1 MQGFP
6 KRQFCSFATTLLY
19 FFTFFRRRRGVL
31 VLLYH
36 RVTDQLPPHEL
47 AVPVAAF
54 RRQMEYLAKNCDVL
68 SMDGLLQ
75 VLAGRAASAGPGG
88 SGRPKVVITF
98 DDGYRDNYTNAY
110 PVLKELGLP
119 ATIFLITGMIGTDK
133 KRPRYQHMPS
143 PDMLS
148 WSAVREMAGNGVT
161 FGSHTVN
168 HPHLGALPDLEQ
180 KNEIVQGVAVL
191 SSWLKQGEAP
201 PVFCYPYGGYNRQ
214 TLRILEE
221 LGIKAAF
228 TVRPG
233 INDAKVH
240 PLELRRIGMD
250 GRDSLFDLRKKLA
263 GACDILHT

>member
-1 MQGFP
+1 MPGFP
-6 KRQFCSFATTLLY
+6 KRQFYSFVTTLFY
-19 FFTFFRRRRGVL
+19 FFTFFRRREGIL

-36 RVTDQLPPHEL
+36 RVTDQLSPHEL
-47 AVPVAAF
+47 AIPVAAF

-68 SMDGLLQ
+68 SMDDLLQ
-75 VLAGRAASAGPGG
+75 VLSGRDASVAPGS

-148 WSAVREMAGNGVT
+148 WSAVKEMAGNGVT
-161 FGSHTVN
+161 FGSHTRN
-168 HPHLGALPDLEQ
+168 HPHLGVLPALEQ
-180 KNEIVQGVAVL
+180 KNEIEQGVAVL
-191 SSWLKQGEAP
+191 GSWLKPGEAP
-201 PVFCYPYGGYNRQ
+201 PIFCYPYGDYNRQ
-214 TLRILEE
+214 TLSILEG
-221 LGIKAAF
+221 LGIRAAF
-228 TVRPG
+228 TVESG
-233 INDAKVH
+233 INDTKVN

-263 GACDILHT
+263 GACDILHA